1 MILQKYLTEVSFKD
15 GSSEFKTYRSYEKNF
30 IIEETTRSV
39 TLKLEHKEILDTS
52 LEVSIKERYDVPV
65 YFKYISDN
73 ETDTIEVYVDEGTLI
88 LKEDV
93 IEVRYTALNEAIS
106 DLYSVD
112 YENGVLYLAT
122 PPNIDLGIEYD
133 AYNVLVKAKR
143 AEQLEAD
150 NYKLTETD
158 ATILNYK
165 ANTSYDFVYGVTKEI
180 SDTYI
185 TPLIN
190 NIKVNY
196 INTSEEE
203 SL

>member
-88 LKEDV
+88 LTEDV